1 LEDVFQEYIIELYK
15 HPLNFGEIKDADYS
29 ADAYNASCGDR
40 VQLYLKVKD
49 GKINEARHS
58 GSGCAI
64 SQATA
69 SLLTEY
75 LKGKNIENVRKI
87 GKEEVLKLIRVDLSK
102 NPTRMKCALMSL
114 EALRKAVNQK

>member
-1 LEDVFQEYIIELYK
+1 LEDIFQEYIIELYK
-15 HPLNFGEIKDADYS
+15 HPLNFGEIKEADYS
-29 ADAYNASCGDR
+29 ANAYNASCGDR
-40 VQLYLKVKD
+40 VLLFLKSND
-49 GKINEARHS
+49 GKIVEATHS

-75 LKGKNIENVRKI
+75 LKGKRIDEVRKI
-87 GKEEVLKLIRVDLSK
+87 GKEDILKLIRIDLSK

-114 EALRKAVNQK
+114 EALRKAMKK